1 MYYFCTEQL
10 KYCKVC
16 VSLLYYLI
24 YILCH
29 RLHGQP
35 EHAEVIFNRPKD
47 LQALTCCTSIYALFL
62 RENDGVSHVFKHLY
76 CYPHNKWHF
85 IRTSS
90 QAFSTC
96 TCISSVTELSVS
108 PHLQD
113 FVKISFLI
121 PNIMKKQFNSKIG
134 CV

>member
-16 VSLLYYLI
+16 VSFLYYLI

-29 RLHGQP
+29 RLHDQP
-35 EHAEVIFNRPKD
+35 EVIFNRPKD
-47 LQALTCCTSIYALFL
+47 LQALICCTSIYALFL

-76 CYPHNKWHF
+76 CYPHNEWHF

-96 TCISSVTELSVS
+96 TCISSVTELSVC

-121 PNIMKKQFNSKIG
+121 LNIMKKQFNSKIG